1 MKYIM
6 ILSSS
11 TLEKSDFLD
20 VFVLKA
26 RWDCLTLVTLRTIMS
41 TRLSTLTQNAVVDA
55 LYSLP
60 LHSLPLHSLPLHSL
74 PLRSLSLHSLSL
86 YSICSDPDLPTDPHL
101 EETIAM
107 ADSRHPERLSLV
119 VVLSDS

>member
-60 LHSLPLHSLPLHSL
+60 L
-74 PLRSLSLHSLSL
+74 RSLSLALSLHSLSLHPLSL
-86 YSICSDPDLPTDPHL
+86 YSICSDPDISADLHV